1 MKEIVMDEQTDPQVN
16 VSAAS
21 ALVGDPAKFGR
32 VADDGTVYVMTPEGE
47 KAVGSYPG
55 KSPEE
60 ALAYFVRKFES
71 LASEVALLADRIKN
85 GALVPEDAATAVAKL
100 KHQIA
105 NLNGVG
111 DLVTLAKSV
120 EQIPHLIEEHREEYE
135 VRKAT
140 EEAIR
145 VEKRKEAFELKEK
158 IVIEAESLELS
169 DSWKSTGDR
178 LKTLLDEWKAAARLD
193 KESDAALWQ
202 RFSHA
207 RNSFDKRR
215 RTHFAE
221 LEAKSAVVAASK
233 SAIVEEAKSLANSR
247 EWLATANRFK
257 ELMESW
263 KAAGRGKRNVDTKL
277 WEEFKAAQDAFF
289 VAKKADLDKRQDT
302 MAANLAKREELI
314 VQIEALLPIKDIA
327 AARRAFLDLLEK
339 WDRIGM
345 TERSKRA
352 NLDERL
358 SVVQREIDSLHEEV
372 ARRSD
377 PTAIA
382 HANKVVQSLMEAIDS
397 YEKQAEKA
405 EAAGSADKAKVARE
419 AAEARRLWLVE
430 AQKGLT
436 EFKAN

>member
-1 MKEIVMDEQTDPQVN
+1 
-16 VSAAS
+16 
-21 ALVGDPAKFGR
+21 
-32 VADDGTVYVMTPEGE
+32 
-47 KAVGSYPG
+47 
-55 KSPEE
+55 
-60 ALAYFVRKFES
+60 
-71 LASEVALLADRIKN
+71 
-85 GALVPEDAATAVAKL
+85 
-100 KHQIA
+100 
-105 NLNGVG
+105 
-111 DLVTLAKSV
+111 
-120 EQIPHLIEEHREEYE
+120 
-135 VRKAT
+135 
-140 EEAIR
+140 
-145 VEKRKEAFELKEK
+145 
-158 IVIEAESLELS
+158 
-169 DSWKSTGDR
+169 
-178 LKTLLDEWKAAARLD
+178 
-193 KESDAALWQ
+193 
-202 RFSHA
+202 
-207 RNSFDKRR
+207 
-215 RTHFAE
+215 
-221 LEAKSAVVAASK
+221 
-233 SAIVEEAKSLANSR
+233 
-247 EWLATANRFK
+247 
-257 ELMESW
+257 MESW